1 MVFLLEKKTSI
12 YNLEWTQIVISWTA
26 MLMVVLK
33 STATA
38 YSAGS
43 KSGSEDFKNRES
55 KDAPLVKIS
64 Y

>member
-1 MVFLLEKKTSI
+1 
-12 YNLEWTQIVISWTA
+12 

>member
-1 MVFLLEKKTSI
+1 
-12 YNLEWTQIVISWTA
+12 

-43 KSGSEDFKNRES
+43 KSGSEDFKNRVQRCS
-55 KDAPLVKIS
+55 LGKDFLLKICVIGDS
-64 Y
+64 LTPISL